1 MPTLGDIAKAL
12 DLPFRGNP
20 ETPLSRLASL
30 DSAGEGDLSFVA
42 QKKFSKQLATSLVT
56 AVICPEEWVGNYT
69 GAVLLSAQP
78 YIDFARATRLFDN
91 RPQPSGCVHETAVVA
106 TTVQL
111 GTNVTIDAGAVLED
125 GVVLGDNA
133 WIGPNVWVGYD
144 VKIGDATEIRS
155 GVRLYHGVT
164 VGHGCLIHANT
175 VIGSD
180 GFGFAQDGERFEKIE
195 QIGGLKIGN
204 NVEIG
209 AGCTIDRGAIADTL
223 IGDGVILDNQIHIA
237 HNVKIGEN
245 CIIAGQAGFA
255 GRNPD
260 SGTDFTST
268 QCENLVPDIELT
280 GKQKALFVDDMFTE
294 EFFALQKEKT
304 KSTHENVENIDYFH
318 IDNSMDGIEEEHIR
332 ELIETKKYEKLF
344 LDFDTGICEYL

>member
-56 AVICPEEWVGNYT
+56 AVICPEEWAGDYT

-106 TTVQL
+106 TTVRL

-133 WIGPNVWVGYD
+133 WIGPNVWVGSD

-180 GFGFAQDGERFEKIE
+180 GFGFAPTSSGWEKIL
-195 QIGGLKIGN
+195 QLGSVSIGDR
-204 NVEIG
+204 VEIG
-209 AGCTIDRGAIADTL
+209 AGCAIDRGA
-223 IGDGVILDNQIHIA
+223 LDNTVIEDDVIIDNLVHIA
-237 HNVKIGEN
+237 HGVTIGARSAVAGQVGFAGGAKLGER
-245 CIIAGQAGFA
+245 CTVGGQAGFA
-255 GRNPD
+255 GHLEIANDVHIGGQGRVSRSVTEPGHYA
-260 SGTDFTST
+260 SGTGLMPTRDWAR
-268 QCENLVPDIELT
+268 N
-280 GKQKALFVDDMFTE
+280 A
-294 EFFALQKEKT
+294 A
-304 KSTHENVENIDYFH
+304 
-318 IDNSMDGIEEEHIR
+318 R
-332 ELIETKKYEKLF
+332 YEKLNDMAKRIEA
-344 LDFDTGICEYL
+344 LEKALAEKAKSNL

>member
-56 AVICPEEWVGNYT
+56 AVICPEEWAGDYT

-106 TTVQL
+106 TTVRL

-133 WIGPNVWVGYD
+133 WIGPNVWVGSD

-155 GVRLYHGVT
+155 GVRLYHGVA

-180 GFGFAQDGERFEKIE
+180 GFGFAPTSSGWEKIL
-195 QIGGLKIGN
+195 QLGSVSIGDR
-204 NVEIG
+204 VEIG
-209 AGCTIDRGAIADTL
+209 AGCAIDRGA
-223 IGDGVILDNQIHIA
+223 LDNTVIEDDVIIDNLVHIA
-237 HNVKIGEN
+237 HGVTIGARSAVAGQVGFAGGAKLGER
-245 CIIAGQAGFA
+245 CTVGGQAGFA
-255 GRNPD
+255 GHLEIANDVHIGGQGRVSRSVTEPGHYA
-260 SGTDFTST
+260 SGTGLMPTRDWAR
-268 QCENLVPDIELT
+268 N
-280 GKQKALFVDDMFTE
+280 A
-294 EFFALQKEKT
+294 A
-304 KSTHENVENIDYFH
+304 
-318 IDNSMDGIEEEHIR
+318 R
-332 ELIETKKYEKLF
+332 YEKLNDMAKRIEA
-344 LDFDTGICEYL
+344 LEKALAEKAKSNL

>member
-56 AVICPEEWVGNYT
+56 AVICPEEWAGDYT

-78 YIDFARATRLFDN
+78 YVDFARATRLFDN

-106 TTVQL
+106 TTVRL

-133 WIGPNVWVGYD
+133 WIGPNVWVGSD

-180 GFGFAQDGERFEKIE
+180 GFGFAPTSSGWEKIL
-195 QIGGLKIGN
+195 QLGSVSIGDR
-204 NVEIG
+204 VEIG
-209 AGCTIDRGAIADTL
+209 AGCAIDRGA
-223 IGDGVILDNQIHIA
+223 LDNTVIEDDVIIDNLVHIA
-237 HNVKIGEN
+237 HGVTIGARSAVAGQVGFAGGAKLGER
-245 CIIAGQAGFA
+245 CTVGGQAGFA
-255 GRNPD
+255 GHLEIANDVHIGGQGRVSRSVTEPGPYA
-260 SGTDFTST
+260 SGTGLMPTRDWAR
-268 QCENLVPDIELT
+268 N
-280 GKQKALFVDDMFTE
+280 A
-294 EFFALQKEKT
+294 A
-304 KSTHENVENIDYFH
+304 
-318 IDNSMDGIEEEHIR
+318 R
-332 ELIETKKYEKLF
+332 YEKLNDMAKRIEA
-344 LDFDTGICEYL
+344 LEKALAEKAKSNS

>member
-12 DLPFRGNP
+12 DLPFCGNP

-56 AVICPEEWVGNYT
+56 AVICPEEWAGDYT

-106 TTVQL
+106 TTVRL

-133 WIGPNVWVGYD
+133 WIGPNVWVGSD
-144 VKIGDATEIRS
+144 VKIGDTTEIRS
-155 GVRLYHGVT
+155 GVRLYHGVKL
-164 VGHGCLIHANT
+164 GHGCLIHANT

-180 GFGFAQDGERFEKIE
+180 GFGFAPTSSGWEKIL
-195 QIGGLKIGN
+195 QLGSVSIGDR
-204 NVEIG
+204 VEIG
-209 AGCTIDRGAIADTL
+209 AGCAIDRGA
-223 IGDGVILDNQIHIA
+223 LDNTVIEDDVIIDNLVHIA
-237 HNVKIGEN
+237 HGVTIGAQSA
-245 CIIAGQAGFA
+245 IAGQVGFAGGAKLGERCTVGGQAGFA
-255 GRNPD
+255 GHLEIANDVHIGGQGRVSRSVTEPGHYA
-260 SGTDFTST
+260 SGTGLMPTRDWARNAARY
-268 QCENLVPDIELT
+268 ENLNDMAKRIEALERALAE
-280 GKQKALFVDDMFTE
+280 KA
-294 EFFALQKEKT
+294 
-304 KSTHENVENIDYFH
+304 KS
-318 IDNSMDGIEEEHIR
+318 NS
-332 ELIETKKYEKLF
+332 
-344 LDFDTGICEYL
+344 